1 MSEFTSG
8 FWSPF
13 IAIGTL
19 VSVIGCAIFLKLVG
33 GKKRVAGE
41 QLTTTGHAWD
51 EDLQEWN
58 NPLPMW
64 WTYLF
69 YITVVFGLIYLLLYP
84 GLGSFAGVLGWSS
97 VGQYEREREVA
108 AKQFDPIFEKYAKM
122 DIPTLAA
129 NPEGRDMG
137 QRLYLTYCYQC
148 HGSDAR
154 GAKGFP
160 NLTDSDWLYGGSPEA
175 IQTTIL
181 NGRIGVMPPMID
193 AVGGA
198 EGVKELANYVRE
210 LSGQKPFDAALAAKG
225 KERFAVCAACHGPD
239 GKGNPAIGAPN
250 LTDNLWLYGGS
261 LATISETITKGRNNV
276 MPAFKDLLGE
286 SKVHLL
292 SAYIYSLSHQK
303 Q

>member
-8 FWSPF
+8 FWSPY
-13 IAIGTL
+13 IAIITL
-19 VSVIGCAIFLKLVG
+19 ASVIGCAVFLKMVG
-33 GKKRVAGE
+33 SKKRAPGE

-69 YITVVFGLIYLLLYP
+69 YITVVFGLVYLALYP
-84 GLGSFAGVLGWSS
+84 GLGSFPGVLKWTS
-97 VGQYEREREVA
+97 VGQYQREQELA
-108 AKQFDPIFEKYAKM
+108 AKEYDPIYEKFVKM

-129 NPEGRDMG
+129 NPEAREMG

-160 NLTDSDWLYGGSPEA
+160 NLTDGDWLYGGSPEA
-175 IQTTIL
+175 IQNTIL
-181 NGRIGVMPPMID
+181 NGRNGVMPPMID
-193 AVGGA
+193 AIGGA
-198 EGVKELANYVRE
+198 EGVKEVANYVRE
-210 LSGQKPFDAALAAKG
+210 IAGQKPFDPALAARG
-225 KERFAVCAACHGPD
+225 KEKFAVCAACHGPE

-250 LTDNLWLYGGS
+250 LTDNVWLYGGS
-261 LATISETITKGRNNV
+261 LASISETITKGRNNA
-276 MPAFKDLLGE
+276 MPAWKDLLGE
-286 SKVHLL
+286 AKVHLL
-292 SAYIYSLSHQK
+292 AAYVYSLPQQK

>member
-8 FWSPF
+8 FWSPY
-13 IAIGTL
+13 ITIITL
-19 VSVIGCAIFLKLVG
+19 ASVIGCAVFLKMLG
-33 GKKRVAGE
+33 SKKREPGE
-41 QLTTTGHAWD
+41 QLSTTGHAWD

-69 YITVVFGLIYLLLYP
+69 YITVVFGLVYLALYP
-84 GLGSFAGVLGWSS
+84 GLGSFPGLLGWTS
-97 VGQYEREREVA
+97 VGQYDREREAA
-108 AKQFDPIFEKYAKM
+108 AKEYDPIYEKFAKM

-129 NPEGRDMG
+129 NTEAREMG

-154 GAKGFP
+154 GGKGFP
-160 NLTDSDWLYGGSPEA
+160 NLTDGDWLYGGSPEV

-181 NGRIGVMPPMID
+181 NGRMGVMPPMID

-210 LSGQKPFDAALAAKG
+210 ISGQKPFDPVLAARG
-225 KERFAVCAACHGPD
+225 KEKFAVCAACHGPE

-250 LTDNLWLYGGS
+250 LTDNVWLYGGS

-276 MPAFKDLLGE
+276 MPAWKDLLGE
-286 SKVHLL
+286 AKVHLL
-292 SAYIYSLSHQK
+292 AAYVYSLSQPNK
-303 Q
+303 

>member
-13 IAIGTL
+13 IAITTL
-19 VSVIGCAIFLKLVG
+19 ASVIGCAVFLKLLG
-33 GKKRVAGE
+33 SKKRAPGE

-64 WTYLF
+64 WSYLF
-69 YITVVFGLIYLLLYP
+69 YITVVFALVYLLLYP
-84 GLGSFAGVLGWSS
+84 GLGSFPGLLGWTS
-97 VGQYEREREVA
+97 VGQYEREREAA
-108 AKQFDPIFEKYAKM
+108 AKEFDPIYERFARM
-122 DIPTLAA
+122 DIPALAA
-129 NPEGRDMG
+129 NAEAREMG

-160 NLTDSDWLYGGSPEA
+160 NLTDSDWLWGGSPEQ

-181 NGRIGVMPPMID
+181 NGRNGVMPPMID

-198 EGVKELANYVRE
+198 EGAKAVANFVRE
-210 LSGQKPFDAALAAKG
+210 ISGQKPFDPVLAAQG
-225 KERFAVCAACHGPD
+225 KEKFAVCAACHGPE
-239 GKGNPAIGAPN
+239 GKGNPALGAPN
-250 LTDNLWLYGGS
+250 LTDNIWLYGGS

-286 SKVHLL
+286 AKVHLL
-292 SAYIYSLSHQK
+292 AAYVYSLSREK

>member
-1 MSEFTSG
+1 
-8 FWSPF
+8 
-13 IAIGTL
+13 
-19 VSVIGCAIFLKLVG
+19 
-33 GKKRVAGE
+33 
-41 QLTTTGHAWD
+41 
-51 EDLQEWN
+51 
-58 NPLPMW
+58 MW

-69 YITVVFGLIYLLLYP
+69 YITVVFALVYLALYP
-84 GLGSFAGVLGWSS
+84 GLGSFPGLLGWSS
-97 VGQYEREREVA
+97 VGQYEREREAA
-108 AKQFDPIFEKYAKM
+108 AKEYDPIYEKFAKM
-122 DIPTLAA
+122 DIQTLAA
-129 NPEGRDMG
+129 NTEAREMG

-160 NLTDSDWLYGGSPEA
+160 ESRGQRWLDGGSPEA

-181 NGRIGVMPPMID
+181 NGRIGVMPPMIA

-210 LSGQKPFDAALAAKG
+210 ISGQKPFDPVLAAQG
-225 KERFAVCAACHGPD
+225 KEKFAVCAACHGPE

-250 LTDNLWLYGGS
+250 LTDNVWLYGGS

-276 MPAFKDLLGE
+276 MPAWKDLLGE
-286 SKVHLL
+286 AKIHLL
-292 SAYIYSLSHQK
+292 TAYIYSLSQQK